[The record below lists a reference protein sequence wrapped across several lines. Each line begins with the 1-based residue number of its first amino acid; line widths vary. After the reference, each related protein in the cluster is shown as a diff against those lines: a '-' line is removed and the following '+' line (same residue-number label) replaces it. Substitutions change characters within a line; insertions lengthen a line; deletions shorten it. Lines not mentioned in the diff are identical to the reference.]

1 MKTLSMLRNLAV
13 CAAILLPLT
22 AQAARPVPVN
32 LQIKREI
39 AQYLN
44 TQMWHKPTKPFDARN
59 ITKLDVKNST
69 PAGLC
74 GSMRLD
80 VAFKAANLKN
90 QPALRYEGT
99 TQASRVVYPN
109 APVTIGKINF
119 TLQPRGLVPPP
130 TAAQR

>member
-1 MKTLSMLRNLAV
+1 MKTRSIIRNLAL

-22 AQAARPVPVN
+22 AQAARPVPVS
-32 LQIKREI
+32 LQIKRAI
-39 AQYLN
+39 AQHLN
-44 TQMWHKPTKPFDARN
+44 TQMWHKPSKPFDARN

-80 VAFKAANLKN
+80 VKFKAANLKS

-119 TLQPRGLVPPP
+119 TLQPRAAVPPP
-130 TAAQR
+130 LATQR